1 MWGGKPPKILDN
13 PSLNKILA
21 LVLALT
27 LTSTIPVKK
36 IGLRVVGGLEFRKG
50 LKTKWVSDYRS
61 RHDDENG
68 ARIVKIGAILIW

>member
-1 MWGGKPPKILDN
+1 MSKTFGGGKPPKILDN

-21 LVLALT
+21 LALALALT
-27 LTSTIPVKK
+27 LTLTETIPLKN

-61 RHDDENG
+61 RHDD
-68 ARIVKIGAILIW
+68 